1 MTINFKK
8 VTKTPLDFE
17 IESNNIV
24 FKGSLKYDGENLV
37 LLQATITGSID
48 LDCYLCSNDVVL
60 PLNEEIEFLISDGV
74 YSGNNEEYDVVES
87 FDGNINLE
95 ELLDSEIELIKS
107 GYYSCDNCKQEER
120 N

>member
-8 VTKTPLDFE
+8 VTKTPLDFD
-17 IESNNIV
+17 IKSNNIV
-24 FKGSLKYDGENLV
+24 FKGSLKYHGENLV
-37 LLQATITGSID
+37 LLQATITGSLD
-48 LDCYLCSNDVVL
+48 LDCYLCSAEFVL
-60 PLNEEIEFLISDGV
+60 PLDENIEFLISDGV
-74 YSGNNEEYDVVES
+74 YNGLNEEYDVVES

-107 GYYSCDNCKQEER
+107 GYYSCENCKQEER